1 MSHPSE
7 KNKVF
12 NVARALLT
20 FVLFAVALWVLH
32 RELRVHH
39 FRDIV
44 RDFNAIPTHRLIAAT
59 GLTALGYTVLT
70 FYDMLALWYIKRPLP
85 YRKVGITSFIAY
97 AFSNNLGMAV
107 VSGGSVRYQMY
118 TAWGLSAL
126 DVTQVVGF
134 CILTFWLGFLTL
146 AGVVFLMEP
155 SLFTVSLRIPFAAV
169 LVLGIFFLSLVGA
182 YLSMSACKKSPIRV
196 RNWDF
201 SLPHLPLSA
210 GQIIAGF
217 ADWSL
222 AASVLYVLLPPEL
235 ALSYPAFIG
244 TFLVAQI
251 TGLAS
256 QIPGGLGVFESMVL
270 LLLPS
275 TFSASD
281 AAAILLAYRILYYLG
296 PLAAAA
302 FLLAGIEAIQQRRLV
317 QRYVLAISQQV
328 SGIAALVLSLAT
340 FVAGAWLLFYGAFPL
355 SEERI
360 TWLEGFVPLAVF
372 EVSHFLGSLIGMGL
386 LLLARGLQLRL
397 DGAYFITL
405 LFLCLG
411 IVFSMLGGFH
421 YHQAL
426 VLLFLLAVLIPSR
439 RHFYRKTSLLA
450 EPFNVRWVVAI
461 LIVLLSSIWLGFFSY
476 RYLEYSAS
484 LWWRFTFS
492 GNAPRF
498 LRATVGAVGFGLFF
512 AVAKLLRPA
521 RPKPVTL
528 QDGYRDVKEVVARS
542 PKTYAGFAFLGDKSF
557 LFNQDRTAFIMY
569 GISGRSW
576 IALGD
581 PLGPENQWAELV
593 WRFQELSDRYGG
605 WSVFYQV
612 DPENLPLYLDLGLS
626 LLKLGEE
633 ARVRLDEFSLEGS
646 SRKGLRYTVNK
657 LKKEG
662 IGFEI
667 IPTEAISPLLP
678 KFKAISDEWLS
689 EKHTREKGFSLGFFK
704 EEYLSLFP
712 AAVALKDGE
721 IVAFTNILESADKE
735 ELSVDLMRYSKEAP
749 TNVMEF
755 LFIQLML
762 WAKQEKYH
770 WFNLGMAPLSG
781 LEARSLSPLWTRFGS
796 MIYRHGEHFYN
807 LQGLRQYKEKFL
819 PEWKPKYLAAPGGL
833 VLPRIL
839 TNVTSLISGGISGV
853 VMR

>member
-1 MSHPSE
+1 MRHPSE
-7 KNKVF
+7 KNKLF
-12 NVARALLT
+12 NAARASVTLL
-20 FVLFAVALWVLH
+20 LFAIALWVLH

-44 RDFNAIPTHRLIAAT
+44 RDFNAIPAHRLIIAT
-59 GLTALGYTVLT
+59 GLTIVGYTVLT
-70 FYDMLALWYIKRPLP
+70 FYDMLALRYIKRPLP

-97 AFSNNLGMAV
+97 AFSNNLGMSV
-107 VSGGSVRYQMY
+107 VSGGSVRYRMY

-146 AGVVFLMEP
+146 AGVVFLVEP
-155 SLFTVSLRIPFAAV
+155 SLFTVSLHIPFAAV
-169 LVLGIFFLSLVGA
+169 LVLGIFFLSLVGT
-182 YLSMSACKKSPIRV
+182 YLSMSAFKKSPV
-196 RNWDF
+196 RFHNWDF
-201 SLPHLPLSA
+201 SLPRLHLSV

-222 AASVLYVLLPPEL
+222 AASVLYALLPAEVG
-235 ALSYPAFIG
+235 LSYPAFIG

-251 TGLAS
+251 AGMAS
-256 QIPGGLGVFESMVL
+256 QIPGGLGVFESLIL

-275 TFSASD
+275 TFPASD

-302 FLLAGIEAIQQRRLV
+302 FLLAGIETIQQRRLV
-317 QRYVLAISQQV
+317 QRYAAAVSQQV
-328 SGIAALVLSLAT
+328 SGIAALILSLAT

-360 TWLEGFVPLAVF
+360 VWLEGFVPLAVF

-405 LFLCLG
+405 LFLCMG

-421 YHQAL
+421 YHQAF

-450 EPFNVRWVVAI
+450 EPLNARWVVAI

-476 RYLEYSAS
+476 RHIEYSAS

-498 LRATVGAVGFGLFF
+498 LRASVGAVGFGLFF
-512 AVAKLLRPA
+512 TIAKLLQPA
-521 RPKPVTL
+521 RPRPVTL
-528 QDGYRDVKEVVARS
+528 LDGYHDVKEVVVRS
-542 PKTYAGFAFLGDKSF
+542 PKTYASFAFLGDKSF
-557 LFNQDRTAFIMY
+557 LFNQNRTAFIMY

-581 PLGPENQWAELV
+581 PVGPQSQWAELA

-633 ARVRLDEFSLEGS
+633 ARVRLDDFSLEGS
-646 SRKGLRYTVNK
+646 ARKGLRYTVNK

-667 IPTEAISPLLP
+667 IPAEGIPSLLP
-678 KFKAISDEWLS
+678 RLKTISDEWIL
-689 EKHTREKGFSLGFFK
+689 EKHAREKGFSLGFFK

-712 AAVALKDGE
+712 VAVALKDGE
-721 IVAFTNILESADKE
+721 IVAFANLLEGAGKE
-735 ELSVDLMRYSKEAP
+735 EFAVDLMRYSKAAP
-749 TNVMEF
+749 ANTMEF
-755 LFIQLML
+755 LFIQMML
-762 WAKQEKYH
+762 WAKQEKYQ

-839 TNVTSLISGGISGV
+839 TNAASLISGGISGV